1 MIICSVTCTET
12 LPIVNQSLFGTGWKP
27 IVISTIAIAF
37 FAELLPQYLIPRRA
51 TLWAYYCWPFIWGC
65 MWLTCIISWPL
76 SFVLDKLAGPQERGV
91 YSVEQLHVLIK
102 LHERT
107 TKHGGVLGP
116 DTGRIMRGALGVEGR
131 MLRGNMRPGLEISL
145 PEADIERGNITKND
159 IIVPWMSVQTINID
173 EEVTKEL
180 VEKVKRWAYSRIP
193 VVGHLDNMIDLSSR
207 GDKNRNECKVYG
219 FLHMKVRCTLL
230 IIS

>member
-1 MIICSVTCTET
+1 
-12 LPIVNQSLFGTGWKP
+12 
-27 IVISTIAIAF
+27 
-37 FAELLPQYLIPRRA
+37 
-51 TLWAYYCWPFIWGC
+51 
-65 MWLTCIISWPL
+65 
-76 SFVLDKLAGPQERGV
+76 
-91 YSVEQLHVLIK
+91 
-102 LHERT
+102 
-107 TKHGGVLGP
+107 
-116 DTGRIMRGALGVEGR
+116 MRGALGVEGR
-131 MLRGNMRPGLEISL
+131 MLRGNMRPGFEISL

-193 VVGHLDNMIDLSSR
+193 VVGHLDNMIDQSSR